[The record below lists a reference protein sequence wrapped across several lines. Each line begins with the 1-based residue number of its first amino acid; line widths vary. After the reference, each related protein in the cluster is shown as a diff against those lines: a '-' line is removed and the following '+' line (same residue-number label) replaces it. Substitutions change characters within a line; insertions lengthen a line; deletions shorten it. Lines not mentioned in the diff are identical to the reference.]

1 MNKLSQ
7 RLSKIGFYKVC
18 IIYFLLNACDKLD
31 EEPLTNVSTNQFYS
45 NETDALAA
53 LNGAYSRLKS
63 GNGYYKQLFLSAL
76 FASSDQGWSTYL
88 FKDFKTGTIT
98 NTNSNLSPIW
108 RDLYIGIRDANNV
121 ISKVPDIEMNVDL
134 KLRIIGE
141 ARFLRA
147 LHYFNL
153 VRCFGEVPLRTDP
166 VVNADDDGLPLSS
179 IVNIY
184 KEIINDLEFASN
196 NCWGRNETRNGI
208 NNNLGRVTNT
218 AANALLAK
226 VYLRIASA
234 KRTATEG
241 VEGNYKYLSF
251 PDTPNYY
258 YKMAKEY
265 CDLALEGL
273 GFVLESSLEGY
284 SSIFNPENGN
294 NPEMIFEVQGSSIVG
309 QGTAVSNLFSPKDSG
324 LCGSGWGGSNKLKP
338 KFINFLMDKSD
349 NRFQNTIIKSYQNNT
364 RFFELNAGS
373 VGYVPTILETGE
385 KKQSQTLWQTW
396 TSKYID
402 TEATTEYTS
411 RQNWHV
417 IRLADVY
424 LMRAEASSEITQDP
438 SNANDDFNIL
448 RARAEIDLFD
458 GTGMNMSQFR
468 TELLR
473 ERAAELYME
482 GHRFFDITRM
492 GVYDEYC
499 KIVLGNIDG
508 QRQPNDYF
516 WPIPITETSANQ
528 NID

>member
-1 MNKLSQ
+1 MEKLFQKFS
-7 RLSKIGFYKVC
+7 SIGTIKICVIFYL
-18 IIYFLLNACDKLD
+18 IFGCDKLD
-31 EEPLTNVSTNQFYS
+31 EEPLTNVSTEQFYS
-45 NETDALAA
+45 SETDALAA

-98 NTNSNLSPIW
+98 NTNSNLTPIW
-108 RDLYIGIRDANNV
+108 RDIYLAIRDANNV
-121 ISKVPDIEMNVDL
+121 IAKVPNIDMDEDL

-141 ARFLRA
+141 AKFLRA

-153 VRCFGEVPLRTDP
+153 VRCFGEVPLRTQP
-166 VVNADDDGLPLSS
+166 VKDADENGLPLSP
-179 IVNIY
+179 IVDIY
-184 KEIINDLEFASN
+184 RTIIEDLEFASI
-196 NCWGRNETRNGI
+196 NCWDRDEKRSGHH
-208 NNNLGRVTNT
+208 NNLGRVTNT
-218 AANALLAK
+218 AANAMLAK

-234 KRTATEG
+234 KRTAMDG
-241 VEGNYKYLSF
+241 IEGNYKYLSF
-251 PDTPNYY
+251 TNDTRYY
-258 YKMAKEY
+258 YELAKVY
-265 CDLALEGL
+265 SDLALEGL
-273 GFVLESSLEGY
+273 GFSLEVNFDGY

-294 NPEMIFEVQGSSIVG
+294 NPEMIFDVQGSSIVG

-349 NRFQNTIIKSYQNNT
+349 NRFQSTIIKSYENNT
-364 RFFELNAGS
+364 RFFELNPGS

-385 KKQSQTLWQTW
+385 RKPNQTLWQTW

-424 LMRAEASSEITQDP
+424 LMRAEAIVEITQDP
-438 SNANDDFNIL
+438 SLANDDFNIL
-448 RARAEIDLFD
+448 RSRAGVNQFD
-458 GTGMNMSQFR
+458 GGNMSMSQFR
-468 TELLR
+468 DEILR

-492 GVYDEYC
+492 GVYDENC
-499 KIVLGNIDG
+499 KIVLGDIDG

-516 WPIPITETSANQ
+516 WPIPITEISANP
-528 NID
+528 NIN